1 MGSRGP
7 KPKGALYHIM
17 RGNYGLSRHGLRP
30 ETPKDD
36 DWIKTAGD
44 TARERWDPGAGAAG
58 PLDPIEELLQR
69 DGIEVTQEDKKPKLG
84 R

>member
-1 MGSRGP
+1 MGLRGP
-7 KPKGALYHIM
+7 KPKGALHHIM
-17 RGNYGLSRHGLRP
+17 RGNYRPSRHGPRP

-36 DWIKTAGD
+36 DWIKTAW
-44 TARERWDPGAGAAG
+44 AILRESAGIPAPEPR

-69 DGIEVTQEDKKPKLG
+69 DGIEVTQEDKKPKLS

>member
-36 DWIKTAGD
+36 DWIKTAW
-44 TARERWDPGAGAAG
+44 AILRESAGIPAPEPRG
-58 PLDPIEELLQR
+58 RSIQSR
-69 DGIEVTQEDKKPKLG
+69 SCCSVTESK
-84 R
+84 